1 MIEKGQIKRLVE
13 NHLEGT
19 DKFLVDII
27 VKPGNKTMV
36 IIDGDTA
43 VNIDDCK
50 SLSRFIESNLD
61 REAEDFELSVSSP
74 GADYPIQFKR
84 QYNKNIGRILDLV
97 LNDDNKIAGK
107 LIAVAKTGIEIEPRP
122 LEEKKKKLKKAEST
136 ETAITLIPYQNIK
149 QAKVRISFK

>member
-19 DKFLVDII
+19 DKFLIEVI
-27 VKPGNKTMV
+27 VKPGNKIMV

-50 SLSRFIESNLD
+50 SVSRFIENNID
-61 REAEDFELSVSSP
+61 RESEDFELNVSSP
-74 GADYPIQFKR
+74 GADYPIQLKR
-84 QYNKNIGRILDLV
+84 QYNKNIGRTLDLIM
-97 LNDDNKIAGK
+97 DDDSRIAGK
-107 LIAVAKTGIEIEPRP
+107 LVAVAKTGIEIEPGP
-122 LEEKKKKLKKAEST
+122 LEDKKKKIKKEEST
-136 ETAITLIPYQNIK
+136 ETTITLIPFQNIK